1 MDEVIQVSTAA
12 DSGYKRQLAVTL
24 TSLAT
29 AHAPGTVAVTVLH
42 QGIGQRDRSRIEAGV
57 ADTLELR
64 WIDVDPNL
72 VRDLHC
78 PPWLPLA
85 TLFRL
90 TLPDLLTELDRTI
103 YLDADIVVLESLSAL
118 WRCDLGE
125 AVLGAVRD
133 AVSPWA
139 AGPIGTHWRDLGL
152 APDAPYFNA
161 GVLLISLSA
170 WRKEQVVQGAADIL
184 RAKALVYGDQD
195 ALNAVTQG
203 RWQELP
209 RRWNVQTMDWA
220 GRTIGWALMREKIE
234 SALAEPAIIHYTTP
248 GKPWWLGSPHPRADL
263 WFEYLDR
270 TAWAGW
276 RPPARRTTWR
286 EAGSRVKHAGQTL
299 LKGV

>member
-1 MDEVIQVSTAA
+1 MAA
-12 DSGYKRQLAVTL
+12 DSGYRRQLAVTL
-24 TSLAT
+24 SSLANV
-29 AHAPGTVAVTVLH
+29 HSPGTVAVTVLH
-42 QGIGQRDRSRIEAGV
+42 QDIGKRDRNRIEAGV
-57 ADTLELR
+57 ANTLELR
-64 WIDVDPNL
+64 WVGVDPAL

-90 TLPDLLTELDRTI
+90 TLPDLLPELDRTI

-118 WRCDLGE
+118 WRRDLGD

-152 APDAPYFNA
+152 PPDAPYFNA

-170 WRKEQVVQGAADIL
+170 WRKEQVVQAAADLL

-195 ALNAVTQG
+195 ALNAVAQG
-203 RWQELP
+203 CWHELP
-209 RRWNVQTMDWA
+209 RRWNVQTMDWV
-220 GRTIGWALMREKIE
+220 GRTIGWALMRDKIE
-234 SALAEPAIIHYTTP
+234 SAVAEPAIIHYTTP

-263 WFEYLDR
+263 WFEHLDR

-276 RPPARRTTWR
+276 RPPTRRTIWR
-286 EAGSRVKHAGQTL
+286 ESGSRVKHASRTL
-299 LKGV
+299 MKGA

>member
-1 MDEVIQVSTAA
+1 MEEVIQVSTAA

-24 TSLAT
+24 SSLAS
-29 AHAPGTVAVTVLH
+29 AHSPGTVAVTVLH
-42 QGIGQRDRSRIEAGV
+42 QGISKRDRDRIEASV
-57 ADTLELR
+57 TDTLELR

-90 TLPDLLTELDRTI
+90 TLPDLLPELDRVI
-103 YLDADIVVLESLSAL
+103 YLDADIVVLESLSGL

-152 APDAPYFNA
+152 APDSPYFNA
-161 GVLLISLSA
+161 GVLLVSLSA
-170 WRKEQVVQGAADIL
+170 WRKEQVVQAAADIL

-203 RWQELP
+203 CWRELP
-209 RRWNVQTMDWA
+209 RRWNVQTMDLA
-220 GRTIGWALMREKIE
+220 GRTIGWALMRDKIE

-248 GKPWWLGSPHPRADL
+248 GKPWWIGSPHPHADL
-263 WFEYLDR
+263 WFEHLDR

-276 RPPARRTTWR
+276 RPQAKRTTWR
-286 EAGSRVKHAGQTL
+286 EAGSRLKHAGRTL